1 MNIRLRDW
9 KVINIKFSLSDD
21 EIEGDVGKFDLE
33 TGKLFPED
41 VSKTFGVVFKLI
53 IKEKA
58 IDLFVE
64 AVFNFE
70 LEESITEEFKL
81 SSFPN
86 INAPAIAFPYLRAFI
101 SNLTLQSGIN
111 PVILPSINFIKLSE
125 EKKESTK

>member
-9 KVINIKFSLSDD
+9 KIININFSLLNKD
-21 EIEGDVGKFDLE
+21 IEGDEGKFDLE
-33 TGKLFPED
+33 TGKVFPED
-41 VSKTFGVVFKLI
+41 YSKTFGVVFKLI

-70 LEESITEEFKL
+70 LDENITEEFKL
-81 SSFPN
+81 SGFAN
-86 INAPAIAFPYLRAFI
+86 VNAPAIAFPYLRAFI
-101 SNLTLQSGIN
+101 SNLTLQAGIN

-125 EKKESTK
+125 ENKESN